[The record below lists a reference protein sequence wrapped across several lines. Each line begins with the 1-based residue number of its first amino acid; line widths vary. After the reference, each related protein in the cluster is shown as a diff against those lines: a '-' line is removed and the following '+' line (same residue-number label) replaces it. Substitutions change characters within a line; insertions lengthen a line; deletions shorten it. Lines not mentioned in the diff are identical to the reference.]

1 MNMLNLIQ
9 DYRQHNALHYSKLSA
24 LAKGYGTYVN
34 KKYWVDQFA
43 MNHGNAFECLLTYP
57 EHFDTM
63 FYISNEDNY
72 SRGSAKSVIKLV
84 FDTLEVYLPL
94 DTLKEPLLLAASQEG
109 YGGSWTEDRIWNSL
123 LKLEVFYEDLWKAK
137 GKTIISRVDY
147 ERIQHQVEMVK
158 NHPFT
163 SHIVKSWT
171 SFQVPNYFSYNGIES
186 KRLYDAVSETGLYDI
201 KYTNG
206 SVKDFN
212 YSLRKFRYDIQ
223 AAWYSYHQD
232 FPLQFLVVSHVTN
245 EPPLLYT
252 LSLKDLTVAYD
263 GIPKNSITDEYI
275 EDMKVPGIKQI
286 INNYNWHLSNPDVDV
301 DRGIYINNGRLI
313 TNAYDTIYNSDTID

>member
-1 MNMLNLIQ
+1 MNMLNLIK
-9 DYRQHNALHYSKLSA
+9 DYRQHDALHYSKLAA
-24 LAKGYGTYVN
+24 LSKGYGTYVN

-43 MNHGNAFECLLTYP
+43 MNHGNAFECLLTYKQ
-57 EHFDTM
+57 HFDEL

-94 DTLKEPLLLAASQEG
+94 DTLKEPLLLSASQEG

-171 SFQVPNYFSYNGIES
+171 GFQVPNYFSYNGIEA
-186 KRLYDAVSETGLYDI
+186 KRLYDAVSDTGLYDI

-212 YSLRKFRYDIQ
+212 FSLRKFRYDIQ

-252 LSLKDLTVAYD
+252 LSLKDLTVAYE
-263 GIPKNSITDEYI
+263 GISKGTANEFI
-275 EDMKVPGIKQI
+275 EDMRVPGIKQI

-301 DRGIYINNGRLI
+301 DRGIFITNGRLI
-313 TNAYDTIYNSDTID
+313 TNAYDTIYNSNTID

>member
-1 MNMLNLIQ
+1 MNMLNLIK
-9 DYRQHNALHYSKLSA
+9 DYRQHDALHYSKLAA
-24 LAKGYGTYVN
+24 LSKGYGTYVN

-72 SRGSAKSVIKLV
+72 TRGSAKSVIKLV
-84 FDTLEVYLPL
+84 FDTLETYVPL
-94 DTLKEPLLLAASQEG
+94 DTLKEPLLLSASQEG

-171 SFQVPNYFSYNGIES
+171 GFQVPNYFSYNGIEA

-252 LSLKDLTVAYD
+252 LSLKDLTVAYE
-263 GIPKNSITDEYI
+263 GISKGNATEFI
-275 EDMKVPGIKQI
+275 EDMRVPGIKQI

-301 DRGIYINNGRLI
+301 DRGIFITNGRLT
-313 TNAYDTIYNSDTID
+313 TNAYDTIYHPNTID

>member
-1 MNMLNLIQ
+1 MLNLIK
-9 DYRQHNALHYSKLSA
+9 DYRQHDALHYSKLAA
-24 LAKGYGTYVN
+24 LSKGYGTYVN

-72 SRGSAKSVIKLV
+72 TRGSAKSVIKLV
-84 FDTLEVYLPL
+84 FDTLESYVPL
-94 DTLKEPLLLAASQEG
+94 DTLKDNLLLAASQEG

-171 SFQVPNYFSYNGIES
+171 GFQVPNYFSYNGIEA

-252 LSLKDLTVAYD
+252 LSLKDLTVAYE
-263 GIPKNSITDEYI
+263 GISKGNATEFI
-275 EDMKVPGIKQI
+275 EDMRVPGIKQI

-301 DRGIYINNGRLI
+301 DRGIFITNGRLT
-313 TNAYDTIYNSDTID
+313 TNAYDTIYHPNTID

>member
-1 MNMLNLIQ
+1 MNMLNLIK
-9 DYRQHNALHYSKLSA
+9 DYRQHDALHYSKLAA
-24 LAKGYGTYVN
+24 LSKGYGTYVN

-43 MNHGNAFECLLTYP
+43 MNHGNAFECLLTYKQ
-57 EHFDTM
+57 HFDEL

-94 DTLKEPLLLAASQEG
+94 DTLKEPLLLSASQEG

-158 NHPFT
+158 SHPFT

-171 SFQVPNYFSYNGIES
+171 GFQVPNYFSYNGIEA

-212 YSLRKFRYDIQ
+212 FSLRKFRYDIQ

-252 LSLKDLTVAYD
+252 LSLKDLTVAFD
-263 GIPKNSITDEYI
+263 GISKGTSTEFI
-275 EDMKVPGIKQI
+275 EDMRVPGIKQI

-301 DRGIYINNGRLI
+301 DRGIFITNGRLI
-313 TNAYDTIYNSDTID
+313 TNAYDTIYNSNTID

>member
-1 MNMLNLIQ
+1 MNMLNLIK
-9 DYRQHNALHYSKLSA
+9 DYRQHDALHYSKLAA
-24 LAKGYGTYVN
+24 LSKGYGTYVN

-43 MNHGNAFECLLTYP
+43 MNHGNAFECLLTYKQ
-57 EHFDTM
+57 HFDEL

-94 DTLKEPLLLAASQEG
+94 DTLKEPLLLSASQEG

-171 SFQVPNYFSYNGIES
+171 GFQVPNYFSYNGIEA

-212 YSLRKFRYDIQ
+212 FSLRKFRYDIQ

-252 LSLKDLTVAYD
+252 LSLKDLTVAYE
-263 GIPKNSITDEYI
+263 GISKGTATEFI
-275 EDMKVPGIKQI
+275 EDMRVPGIKQI

-301 DRGIYINNGRLI
+301 DRGIFITNGRLI
-313 TNAYDTIYNSDTID
+313 TNAYDTIYNSNTID